1 MRRPPGL
8 CLKLGAA
15 RAARSTVKFTIIYF
29 FAILPLMFYK
39 YRQGG
44 GIVAEPDGQ
53 ERGTTIVLTFEWAV
67 HTPQTVL

>member
-1 MRRPPGL
+1 M
-8 CLKLGAA
+8 
-15 RAARSTVKFTIIYF
+15 KFTIIYF